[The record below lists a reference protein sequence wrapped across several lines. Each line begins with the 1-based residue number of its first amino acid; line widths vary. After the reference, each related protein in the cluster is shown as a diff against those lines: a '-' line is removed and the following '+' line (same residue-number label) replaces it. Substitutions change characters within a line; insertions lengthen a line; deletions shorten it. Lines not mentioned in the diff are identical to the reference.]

1 MARGMLGRNSPIQF
15 RHCRKDALKEADVV
29 ILAGTVCD
37 FRLGYGKVL
46 SRKSKIISVNRDKKQ
61 LTKVFEKLKFLIK
74 NKFNFQ
80 NSDIYWKPTLA
91 IQADPSTFVV
101 QLAQALKGFSGSE
114 DWIEQLR
121 AKDDAKE
128 EINR

>member
-1 MARGMLGRNSPIQF
+1 MARGMLGKNSPIQF

-61 LTKVFEKLKFLIK
+61 LTRVYRNLKKNHLKLK
-74 NKFNFQ
+74 
-80 NSDIYWKPTLA
+80 
-91 IQADPSTFVV
+91 
-101 QLAQALKGFSGSE
+101 
-114 DWIEQLR
+114 
-121 AKDDAKE
+121 
-128 EINR
+128 